1 MRFLPI
7 LLVAA
12 ASFATA
18 AIAQESPTS
27 AADVSV
33 DLSSFAFT
41 PKVLTLD
48 HGRAYALHLHNS
60 AKGGHDFVA
69 KEFFAAATIA
79 PEDKDKVD
87 AKGSVDMPGGRETV
101 IHLTTPANPGTYRL
115 HCSHFMHES
124 FGMVGEIDVK

>member
-1 MRFLPI
+1 MRLSMS
-7 LLVAA
+7 LAA
-12 ASFATA
+12 AMLTFAA
-18 AIAQESPTS
+18 AAVAQGSET
-27 AADVSV
+27 ADVSV
-33 DLSSFAFT
+33 ELSSFAFT

-48 HGRAYALHLHNS
+48 HGRAYALHLSNS

-79 PEDKDKVD
+79 PEDKAKVD
-87 AKGSVDMPGGRETV
+87 AKGGVDMPGRQTTV
-101 IHLTTPANPGTYRL
+101 IHLTAPANPGTYRV